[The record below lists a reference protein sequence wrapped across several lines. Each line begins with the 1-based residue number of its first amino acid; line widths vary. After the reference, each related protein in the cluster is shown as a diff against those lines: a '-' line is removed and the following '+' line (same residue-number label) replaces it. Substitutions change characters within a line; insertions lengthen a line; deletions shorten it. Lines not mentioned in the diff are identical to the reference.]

1 MLESSLCDYSDAYI
15 LVSGTITTTGTGEDG
30 AGKRLDKKINKG
42 VISKIVHH
50 SLTEQVK

>member
-1 MLESSLCDYSDAYI
+1 MLGSSSCDYSGAYI
-15 LVSGTITTTGTGEDG
+15 LVSGTITTTGTGGDG